1 MPDLTL
7 IASPAFVGLLLLEV
21 GLSARRGRST
31 HERRDSWTSVSMGIG
46 SAVVGLGWKGVQLA
60 TFSWLYSYRLLDLG
74 SGLGTWLACI
84 LAVDFAYYWFHRL
97 HHEIRVLWAAH
108 VTHHSSQRYNLAT
121 ALRQSW
127 TPMTGLVF
135 YAPLP
140 LLGFD
145 PVMVLT
151 AYAINLIYQFW
162 IHTELIDRLGPLEW
176 VLNTPSHHRVHH
188 ATNPQYLDR
197 NHAGMLIVW
206 DRLFG
211 TFEPEREPV
220 VYGLTKNI
228 HSHNL
233 FYVAFHEWVAVF
245 RDALH
250 ARSWREGLA
259 YLLKPPGW
267 SPDGSSQTAAQ
278 LRALA
283 EAGLGRV

>member
-1 MPDLTL
+1 MDPTIL
-7 IASPAFVGLLLLEV
+7 ASPAFIALLLLEV
-21 GLSARRGRST
+21 WLSKRRGQPT
-31 HERRDSWTSVSMGIG
+31 HAGQDSVTSVTMGVG
-46 SAVVGLGWKGVQLA
+46 SAVVGLAWKGVQLG
-60 TFSWLYSYRLLDLG
+60 TYTWLHQFALFDLG
-74 SGLGTWLACI
+74 DGLWAFLGCM

-97 HHEIRVLWAAH
+97 HHEVRLLWAAH

-127 TPMTGLVF
+127 SPMTGLVF

-140 LLGFD
+140 VLGFD
-145 PVMVLT
+145 PVMILT
-151 AYAINLIYQFW
+151 AYALNLIYQFW

-188 ATNPQYLDR
+188 GTNLQYLDR

-211 TFEPEREPV
+211 TFEPEGERV

-228 HSHNL
+228 HSHNP

-245 RDALH
+245 RDALRP
-250 ARSWREGLA
+250 APWRTRIS

-267 SPDGSSQTAAQ
+267 SPDGSSHTADE

-283 EAGLGRV
+283 AARTR